1 MRIIQSQ
8 SEQNMHCLQDMKRDY
23 DQISGEISN
32 MRSQV
37 AGQSASSDMI
47 EQFKVRQALKI
58 TPPSPDSHFSTD
70 LN

>member
-23 DQISGEISN
+23 DQISGEISS

-37 AGQSASSDMI
+37 AGQSASSDLI
-47 EQFKVRQALKI
+47 EQFKVRQVL
-58 TPPSPDSHFSTD
+58 
-70 LN
+70 